1 MIDRRLGGRG
11 GAGEHAA
18 EPGAG
23 EGGHPGV
30 PVLQRLQRRRAPAAP
45 PAIPAARRGDW
56 LRATAP
62 ARAHRGNLLVLR
74 ARDSVTRLHQHV

>member
-30 PVLQRLQRRRAPAAP
+30 PVLQRLQRRRAPTAP
-45 PAIPAARRGDW
+45 PARRGDR